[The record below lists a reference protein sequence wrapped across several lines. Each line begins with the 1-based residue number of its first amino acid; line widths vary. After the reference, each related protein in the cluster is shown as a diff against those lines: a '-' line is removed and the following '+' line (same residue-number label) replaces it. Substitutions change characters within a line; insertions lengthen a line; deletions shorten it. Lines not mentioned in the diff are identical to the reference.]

1 MIGKIK
7 LEYPLASFYSQNAQI
22 FIIKNKIWGWHKG
35 KWAVVWAQNIIYD
48 FLGLGEILEGYS
60 AESCGEK
67 FPLTQMERI
76 EVLKNKVNIQFC
88 HSQLTV
94 DFAWIFC
101 LGYKI

>member
-1 MIGKIK
+1 MIDKIK

-22 FIIKNKIWGWHKG
+22 FIIKNTIWGWHKG
-35 KWAVVWAQNIIYD
+35 KWAQNIIYD

-76 EVLKNKVNIQFC
+76 EVLKTRSIY
-88 HSQLTV
+88 
-94 DFAWIFC
+94 DFVTAN
-101 LGYKI
+101 